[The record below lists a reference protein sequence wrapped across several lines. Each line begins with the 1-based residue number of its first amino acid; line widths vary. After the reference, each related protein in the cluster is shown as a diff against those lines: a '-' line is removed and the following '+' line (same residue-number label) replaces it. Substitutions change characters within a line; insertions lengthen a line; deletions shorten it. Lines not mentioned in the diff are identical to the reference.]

1 MASLVRNFIA
11 GMSAREKRL
20 AVVMLVVMLGMGIGF
35 AIYLVNSAISE
46 IQDDFE
52 ESAMIL
58 KEIEL
63 KREAFLEAKQA
74 QRFDKKAWGTPMP
87 LRTLVDKVAEQTEVT
102 VPDVKEIPDKAGD
115 VWIEHAVELSIRD
128 VGLES
133 MTRFMEEVEDYRRKF
148 PIAITKLKI
157 RKRRGGEDSFDVLE
171 MMISTYEQ
179 VQTKPDEGE
188 AGKAGGPA
196 SGRGGR

>member
-11 GMSAREKRL
+11 GMSAREKRM
-20 AVVMLVVMLGMGIGF
+20 AAAMLVVMLGMGVGL
-35 AIYLVNSAISE
+35 AIYLVRSAISE
-46 IQDDFE
+46 VEDRFEGSANILKAIELGRDDFL
-52 ESAMIL
+52 A
-58 KEIEL
+58 
-63 KREAFLEAKQA
+63 AKQA
-74 QRFDKKAWGTPMP
+74 QRFDKKARGKPMP

-102 VPDVKEIPDKAGD
+102 VPDVKEIPDKVGE

-133 MTRFMEEVEDYRRKF
+133 MTVFMEKVEDYRRKF

-157 RKRRGGEDSFDVLE
+157 RKRRGGEDSFDVME

-179 VQTKPDEGE
+179 VEAKPDEGDN
-188 AGKAGGPA
+188 AKAGGPTA
-196 SGRGGR
+196 GKGGR

>member
-20 AVVMLVVMLGMGIGF
+20 AAAMLIVMFGMGIGL
-35 AIYLVNSAISE
+35 AIYVVRSSISAVEDKFDESLQILE
-46 IQDDFE
+46 LIEDKRDDFL
-52 ESAMIL
+52 A
-58 KEIEL
+58 
-63 KREAFLEAKQA
+63 AKQA
-74 QRFDKKAWGTPMP
+74 QRSEGKARGKPIP

-102 VPDVKEIPDKAGD
+102 VPDVKELPEKIGD

-128 VGLES
+128 VGLEA
-133 MTRFMEEVEDYRRKF
+133 MTRFMEEVEDHRRKF

-171 MMISTYEQ
+171 MTISTYEQ
-179 VQTKPDEGE
+179 VQAKPAAGGGDE
-188 AGKAGGPA
+188 AGVKAA
-196 SGRGGR
+196 GRGGR